1 MASTYLTRTFGTATN
16 TRIGTF
22 SFWIKISKLG
32 SSGDKYIFSTYEND
46 NNRTICKL
54 NGNDQFEFQARS
66 GGNVDLRFDTNRVFR
81 DTNAWYHIVI
91 TTDTTLSTASDR
103 VKIYVNGVQETSFST
118 STIPTQNVVPHYLY
132 SGIAKVI
139 GAYANG
145 NVNNFDGSMS
155 HFHFTDGYAYD
166 ASAFGEFDANGVW
179 KIITS
184 PSVTYGNNG
193 FFILKDGNSVTDQS
207 GNSNNYT
214 VGGGTLTN
222 TEDCPSNVFATLSP
236 LHKTPTGQTLSNGN
250 LTATNSVSNLRYNN
264 CSTICSSSG
273 KYYAEVKID
282 TIGGET
288 GSTIIGFLNADKAVT
303 FQSATDFYNGQ
314 DNFSAGWYSDSGAVF
329 YQTASTWQTLS
340 SFTTGDI
347 LQFAMDLDNGFFY
360 FGKNGTWQNSADPTS
375 GATGTGGLAVSGLGS
390 SGDTFGFSSTVRNN
404 GIYSWNFGNGYFGT
418 TAVSSAQSPSDGIGL
433 FEYAVPSGYKAL
445 CTKSI
450 NSQEYS

>member
-1 MASTYLTRTFGTATN
+1 MASTYLTTTFGTATN
-16 TRIGTF
+16 QRIGTF

-54 NGNDQFEFQARS
+54 NGNDKFEFQAIS
-66 GGNVDLRFDTNRVFR
+66 GSNVDLRFDTNRVFR

-91 TTDTTLSTASDR
+91 TTDTTLSTAADR

-118 STIPTQNVVPHYLY
+118 STIPTQNIQPHYLY
-132 SGIAKVI
+132 NSLPKVI

-145 NVNNFDGSMS
+145 NVNNFDGLMS
-155 HFHFTDGYAYD
+155 HIHFTDGTAYD
-166 ASAFGEFDANGVW
+166 ASAFGEYDANGVW
-179 KIITS
+179 KIKTS

-207 GNSNNYT
+207 GNGNNFT

-222 TEDCPSNVFATLSP
+222 TEDNPSNVFATLSP

-250 LTATNSVSNLRYNN
+250 LTATNSAVSLRYNN

-303 FQSATDFYNGQ
+303 FQTATDFYNGQ

-418 TAVSSAQSPSDGIGL
+418 TAVASAGTNASGIGI
-433 FEYAVPSGYKAL
+433 FEYDVPTGYTAL
-445 CTKSI
+445 STKGL
-450 NSQEYS
+450 NL

>member
-1 MASTYLTRTFGTATN
+1 MASTYLTRTPTTGNRRT
-16 TRIGTF
+16 GTF
-22 SFWIKISKLG
+22 SAWVKRGSLG
-32 SSGDKYIFSTYEND
+32 TLNSLLDCYTATEVTWFNIRFSASDEIQAMGYDATSGFQE
-46 NNRTICKL
+46 
-54 NGNDQFEFQARS
+54 QFE
-66 GGNVDLRFDTNRVFR
+66 LRPSRLFR
-81 DTNAWYHIVI
+81 DTSAWYHIVFSWDS
-91 TTDTTLSTASDR
+91 TQATASDR
-103 VKIYVNGVQETSFST
+103 VKFYVNGELETSFARSVYP
-118 STIPTQNVVPHYLY
+118 SQNEDFYINYNSIPYW
-132 SGIAKVI
+132 I
-139 GAYANG
+139 GRGGWNANYF
-145 NVNNFDGSMS
+145 NGSMS
-155 HFHFTDGYAYD
+155 HVHVIDGTAYD
-166 ASAFGEFDANGVW
+166 ATAFGEYDANGVW
-179 KIITS
+179 KIKTDV
-184 PSVTYGNNG
+184 SVTYGTNG
-193 FFILKDGNSVTDQS
+193 YFILKDGNSVTDQS
-207 GNSNNYT
+207 GNGNNFT
-214 VGGGTLTN
+214 VAGGTLTN
-222 TEDCPSNVFATLSP
+222 TEDNPSNVFATLSP

-250 LTATNSVSNLRYNN
+250 LTATNSAVSLRYNN

-303 FQSATDFYNGQ
+303 FQTATDFYNGQ

-418 TAVSSAQSPSDGIGL
+418 TAVASAGTNASGNGIFEFDVPTGYTALSTKGL
-433 FEYAVPSGYKAL
+433 NL
-445 CTKSI
+445 
-450 NSQEYS
+450 